1 MGELPTREEFS
12 RLTVEEKR
20 HVLKRAEFL
29 VKPLDEKRKIIAE
42 LEKAEKTGVM
52 EAVGRGFGQGLT
64 FNTLDEM
71 MGGVRGAL
79 RAWESGDDL
88 KKAISEETEI
98 ARRGFRKSER
108 ERPIATGVGQVAGAV
123 LPTALAPASAI
134 PRTVLGRVG
143 AGAAGGALAGAGKA
157 EQGVGTEEFK
167 HHVKT
172 GALTGGVA
180 QGGFNL
186 GKLVIGKT
194 GKATAGVLGAISQ
207 SVPKAIK
214 GAALAAVPGPLK
226 AGFNKTIKLMENGD
240 LPPEQSGRLMRG
252 LRSGG
257 AGLASAYMDLIN
269 EDVEF
274 ARQVQ
279 GEKKGLSSIIPD
291 RKKNDL
297 EERIRSD
304 LFNHPIPKSLE
315 KSTASGRAQSFM
327 DSLIGADKIGLDP
340 GEKPKGGQPSKFDE
354 DLVAILPL
362 FGGITKKITKL
373 DLAKRKELL
382 EKKGKNLSGIDA
394 ERLRILEKAEMS
406 PERKQKLIDRIN
418 EGIEGKS
425 GSSKIKKRKETYV
438 DRIRNKEIT
447 NDFHAIVWRD
457 AKKSHDIPWDKPPVN
472 GVMAPDVPTGTGDMF
487 SWTDTRYGV
496 TKDYLKKYA
505 DKIKSISTRSD
516 LIAHDD
522 YAKLIPKDA
531 VVKIHVPAAYD
542 RMGKIMEPGAPSLL
556 RRLKAID
563 RLRKKGKKVEIVFDV
578 PQENGQTVP
587 GAWRGM
593 MFVKNFA
600 KDKGID
606 IKGIRTR
613 RNFIDVTGEK
623 GKKIRKILGNEY
635 FEGSSTKTPGRKD
648 DD

>member
-20 HVLKRAEFL
+20 NVLKRAEFRA
-29 VKPLDEKRKIIAE
+29 KPLDEKRKIITD
-42 LEKAEKTGVM
+42 LENAEKTGVM

-79 RAWESGDDL
+79 RAWESGSDL

-157 EQGVGTEEFK
+157 EQGIGTKEFK

-194 GKATAGVLGAISQ
+194 GKAVSGALGAISK
-207 SVPKAIK
+207 SIPRPIKGVALKAI
-214 GAALAAVPGPLK
+214 PGPMK

-257 AGLASAYMDLIN
+257 AGLASAYIDLIN

-279 GEKKGLSSIIPD
+279 GERKNGLSSIIPD
-291 RKKNDL
+291 QKKNDM

-327 DSLIGADKIGLDP
+327 DGLIGADKIGLDP
-340 GEKPKGGQPSKFDE
+340 GEKAKGGQPTSFDE

-362 FGGITKKITKL
+362 FGGITKKITNLNPEKI
-373 DLAKRKELL
+373 KEML
-382 EKKGKNLSGIDA
+382 EKKGKKLGKIDE
-394 ERLRILEKAEMS
+394 ERLEFLYDKTMS
-406 PERKQKLIDRIN
+406 P
-418 EGIEGKS
+418 
-425 GSSKIKKRKETYV
+425 KRKEKILNTINETIDFVRDLPKKQGPSNIKLKTLDNHLDSWLNSV
-438 DRIRNKEIT
+438 DQ
-447 NDFHAIVWRD
+447 
-457 AKKSHDIPWDKPPVN
+457 AKKDPFHKNRQFEHMDSALKYAKKMGFSEKEFKDYAQKFDKRLKLTPQRLKTFQGESIDDLDHRLEQLKKGDPDIPRLEKRIKELEKDIPKD
-472 GVMAPDVPTGTGDMF
+472 DVPKKAPKSSLSLKQEMANKRTKLEAKIDQTEDAIGFLKYQKKQKSGPDYKLGTIDE
-487 SWTDTRYGV
+487 
-496 TKDYLKKYA
+496 
-505 DKIKSISTRSD
+505 KIKS
-516 LIAHDD
+516 L
-522 YAKLIPKDA
+522 KKELKEL
-531 VVKIHVPAAYD
+531 KIKEN
-542 RMGKIMEPGAPSLL
+542 KI
-556 RRLKAID
+556 
-563 RLRKKGKKVEIVFDV
+563 
-578 PQENGQTVP
+578 Q
-587 GAWRGM
+587 
-593 MFVKNFA
+593 
-600 KDKGID
+600 
-606 IKGIRTR
+606 
-613 RNFIDVTGEK
+613 
-623 GKKIRKILGNEY
+623 
-635 FEGSSTKTPGRKD
+635 KD
-648 DD
+648 DDQ